1 MKTTLVRLIA
11 AGLCCA
17 LLTGCGAAPSTPE
30 AESDKTVLNVPGLFE
45 RGDGSVTAVG
55 VLIPVDTA
63 NGRGWAL
70 VSGPPD
76 KESSTLPPI
85 IAYITNPYEI
95 FYREHSGSLAAM
107 HALVARAAGDSGSPP
122 ELKVEQTA
130 FLGPGQGD
138 LRVDRD
144 SALAEPGLY
153 ATQAGRLL
161 AVGELTF
168 FDTSTP
174 GERVWALRYPAE
186 DLQQTGV
193 AFVAI
198 LANYDELSL
207 GEYSSPR
214 IPLLAVEGLH
224 VEDALNSMG
233 VPRIEVENVLVDG
246 QTP

>member
-1 MKTTLVRLIA
+1 MMKTTLVRLLA

-17 LLTGCGAAPSTPE
+17 LSTGCGAASSTPE
-30 AESDKTVLNVPGLFE
+30 VESDKTILNVPGLFE

-70 VSGPPD
+70 VSEPQD
-76 KESSTLPPI
+76 KESSEVPPI

-95 FYREHSGSLAAM
+95 FFREHSGSVAAM
-107 HALVARAAGDSGSPP
+107 HALVERAADESGNPP
-122 ELKVEQTA
+122 ELRVEQTA
-130 FLGPGQGD
+130 FLGPGQED
-138 LRVDRD
+138 LRVERD

-153 ATQAGRLL
+153 ATQEGRLL

-174 GERVWALRYPAE
+174 GERVWALRYPTE
-186 DLQQTGV
+186 DLEQAGV
-193 AFVAI
+193 AYVAI
-198 LANYDELSL
+198 LANYDEQTL
-207 GEYSSPR
+207 GQGVV
-214 IPLLAVEGLH
+214 AVEGLH

-233 VPRIEVENVLVDG
+233 VPRIEVENVIDAG
-246 QTP
+246 SER